1 MGGKSKLRSDDIP
14 TSSTIAPTSSVD
26 SKPTFPIPLAPPTI
40 TMTSQGP
47 LTTYLLGSTPNGLA
61 RATNH
66 PFLAAAGRGT
76 LPKSTLSQWL
86 SQDRLYAQSYIRFIG
101 LLLAKIRLPSQA
113 PSNPT
118 PQQHTPEQKAI
129 TVLIDALVNIRTEL
143 AFFEKTANDYGL
155 DLTAISPEEGGIVLT
170 SCGSGRCITTSA
182 GISSTGSSACPG
194 FTGGRDGKD
203 LLSRDPSLDDFGAG
217 SGSSGVIATG
227 SGSHSADHGLCRSQG
242 ECQMPAGSEPC
253 VPLPQYEAQSVQNLS
268 PFGKVLTPTPTTTT
282 GGAAGPARTLEAT
295 DVAMELE
302 RCGTICFSA
311 SRTTRAYIDMFMSAG
326 SAGVSVLEGLAVLW
340 ATEVCYL
347 RAWKF
352 AAGCM
357 REHGE
362 EKDDYSEDAD
372 GGALRGQFIGNWSSV
387 EFEAFVDSIGD
398 VVDEMAGQLKGA
410 EESEMMRGRCLEWW
424 KQILWLEERFWPNV
438 EPCQ

>member
-1 MGGKSKLRSDDIP
+1 
-14 TSSTIAPTSSVD
+14 
-26 SKPTFPIPLAPPTI
+26 
-40 TMTSQGP
+40 MTSQGP

-113 PSNPT
+113 PSSPT
-118 PQQHTPEQKAI
+118 PLHSSPEQKAI

-170 SCGSGRCITTSA
+170 SCGSGRYITNSA
-182 GISSTGSSACPG
+182 GISTAGSSACPG
-194 FTGGRDGKD
+194 FTGGRDGKA
-203 LLSRDPSLDDFGAG
+203 LLARDTSLNDSGSG
-217 SGSSGVIATG
+217 SGSSGAAATG
-227 SGSHSADHGLCRSQG
+227 SGAHNADHGLCRSQG
-242 ECQMPAGSEPC
+242 ECQMPAGSETC
-253 VPLPQYEAQSVQNLS
+253 VPLPQFDAPSAQNLS
-268 PFGKVLTPTPTTTT
+268 PFGEVLTPTPTATNAGT
-282 GGAAGPARTLEAT
+282 AGPGRTLEKT
-295 DVAMELE
+295 DVATELE
-302 RCGTICFSA
+302 RCGTILFSA

-347 RAWKF
+347 RAWRF
-352 AAGCM
+352 AAECM
-357 REHGE
+357 SEHSKEG
-362 EKDDYSEDAD
+362 KDFSGDAD
-372 GGALRGQFIGNWSSV
+372 GGALRGQFIRNWSSV
-387 EFEAFVDSIGD
+387 EFEGFVDSIGD

-410 EESEMMRGRCLEWW
+410 EESETMRGRCLEWW
-424 KQILWLEERFWPNV
+424 KQILWLEERFWPNA